1 MIQILLTDDNKG
13 RYSIFDSI
21 ENEFLEKDLT
31 AVEAV
36 REFIYIFVMNEF
48 YNELIESYETIE
60 KFCDL
65 IFQDLI
71 NNLLGGVNN
80 LTSIS
85 DFNSE
90 HIEQSANKILL
101 VLTIEFLHCLNMN
114 QQIAIIHLG
123 LEMLL

>member
-36 REFIYIFVMNEF
+36 REFIYIVVMNEF
-48 YNELIESYETIE
+48 YNEFIESYETSE

-65 IFQDLI
+65 IFQDLM

-90 HIEQSANKILL
+90 HIEQSINKIL
-101 VLTIEFLHCLNMN
+101 F
-114 QQIAIIHLG
+114 G
-123 LEMLL
+123 

>member
-48 YNELIESYETIE
+48 YNELIESYKTIE

-90 HIEQSANKILL
+90 HIEQSANKIL
-101 VLTIEFLHCLNMN
+101 F
-114 QQIAIIHLG
+114 G
-123 LEMLL
+123 

>member
-36 REFIYIFVMNEF
+36 REFIYIVVMNEF
-48 YNELIESYETIE
+48 YNEFIESYETSE

-65 IFQDLI
+65 IF
-71 NNLLGGVNN
+71 
-80 LTSIS
+80 
-85 DFNSE
+85 
-90 HIEQSANKILL
+90 
-101 VLTIEFLHCLNMN
+101 
-114 QQIAIIHLG
+114 
-123 LEMLL
+123 